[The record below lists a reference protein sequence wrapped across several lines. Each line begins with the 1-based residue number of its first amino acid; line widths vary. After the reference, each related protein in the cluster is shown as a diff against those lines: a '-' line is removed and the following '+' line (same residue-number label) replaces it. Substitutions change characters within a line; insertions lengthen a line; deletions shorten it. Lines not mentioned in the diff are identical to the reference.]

1 MAWAHDLDGVVW
13 LGDRAVPGAAGAVA
27 RLQKAGEQ
35 VLFVTN
41 NSGRTVAE
49 VEARLAGFGIDACGG
64 VVTSAMAAA
73 RLVEPGETVL
83 GLCGAGA
90 AEELR
95 KAGANVVTKG
105 AADTVVVGFHEDFD
119 YWRLTEG
126 LRALLGGAR
135 LVATNDD
142 VSYPA
147 HDGIRPGAGSI
158 LAALV
163 AASGAIP
170 EVAGKPYRPMCDLVL
185 ELAGR
190 EGVVVGDRPD
200 TDGRLARNLGWS
212 FALVLTGI
220 VGADDIPVDP
230 EADVVATDLAAL
242 VEETLG

>member
-1 MAWAHDLDGVVW
+1 MAWALDLDGVVW
-13 LGDRAVPGAAGAVA
+13 LGDHAVPGAAAAVA
-27 RLQKAGEQ
+27 RLREAGEQ
-35 VLFVTN
+35 VFFVTN

-64 VVTSAMAAA
+64 VITSAMATA

-83 GLCGAGA
+83 CLCGAGA

-95 KAGANVVTKG
+95 KAGANVVAKG
-105 AADTVVVGFHEDFD
+105 AADAVVVGYHEDFD

-158 LAALV
+158 VAALV
-163 AASGAIP
+163 AASGAVP

-185 ELAGR
+185 ELAGPD
-190 EGVVVGDRPD
+190 GTMVGDRPD
-200 TDGRLARNLGWS
+200 TDGRLARNLGWR

-220 VGADDIPVDP
+220 TRVDDLPVDP
-230 EADVVATDLAAL
+230 EADVVSTDLVAL
-242 VEETLG
+242 VEEVLG

>member
-1 MAWAHDLDGVVW
+1 MA
-13 LGDRAVPGAAGAVA
+13 
-27 RLQKAGEQ
+27 
-35 VLFVTN
+35 N
-41 NSGRTVAE
+41 
-49 VEARLAGFGIDACGG
+49 
-64 VVTSAMAAA
+64 
-73 RLVEPGETVL
+73 
-83 GLCGAGA
+83 
-90 AEELR
+90 
-95 KAGANVVTKG
+95 
-105 AADTVVVGFHEDFD
+105 
-119 YWRLTEG
+119 
-126 LRALLGGAR
+126 
-135 LVATNDD
+135 NDD

-185 ELAGR
+185 ELADR
-190 EGVVVGDRPD
+190 DGVVVGDRPD

-220 VGADDIPVDP
+220 AGADDILVDP

>member
-1 MAWAHDLDGVVW
+1 MAWALDLDGVVW
-13 LGDRAVPGAAGAVA
+13 LGDRAVPGAAGAVT

-41 NSGRTVAE
+41 NSGRTVTE
-49 VEARLAGFGIDACGG
+49 VEARLAGFGIDARGG

-95 KAGANVVTKG
+95 K
-105 AADTVVVGFHEDFD
+105 VVGFHEDFD

-158 LAALV
+158 VAALV